1 MKRYI
6 FIISLFFSVNAFCQD
21 LLPKEPKIDKPI
33 KVDSCSL
40 KKDTIFYTSKDI
52 KGAPTIQIAKAMK
65 AQDKE
70 KVERLKLEF
79 NDFLKTSKD
88 TTHIKKYHIRKNK
101 NGEELAKKLEVIL
114 EKSNEYYKKNG
125 LIK

>member
-79 NDFLKTSKD
+79 NDFLKNSKD
-88 TTHIKKYHIRKNK
+88 TCNVKRYQIKRSE
-101 NGEELAKKLEVIL
+101 NGEELAKKLEIIL